1 MHDGGVAVEADEGHG
16 EYGGDGRA
24 DDQADPQQ
32 ALAVVDKVV
41 GLRVVDVEV
50 ALYERRRSHL
60 QLDLHM
66 LFFFLINVTFYAV
79 VKFFYKLL

>member
-24 DDQADPQQ
+24 DYQANPQQ
-32 ALAVVDKVV
+32 ALAVVDEVV

-50 ALYERRRSHL
+50 ALYERRSSHL
-60 QLDLHM
+60 CGS
-66 LFFFLINVTFYAV
+66 
-79 VKFFYKLL
+79 

>member
-60 QLDLHM
+60 SWFVGM
-66 LFFFLINVTFYAV
+66 LSL
-79 VKFFYKLL
+79 